1 MPSNGN
7 CNTATCRSRQWQS
20 SSRRPTKPR
29 PGRLHVRRE
38 TDRGVDGTN
47 APGSI
52 AMPRSGPNPARR
64 CAEGAGLDGGDRGRS
79 TINRAVHRAADTQ
92 LHRRYGSD
100 RFFAYITNLHQLDRR
115 DQARRVGV

>member
-20 SSRRPTKPR
+20 SSRRPAKPG

-38 TDRGVDGTN
+38 THRGVDGTD

-52 AMPRSGPNPARR
+52 AMPRSSPNAAPR
-64 CAEGAGLDGGDRGRS
+64 CAEGADAMG
-79 TINRAVHRAADTQ
+79 RAARNGTIV
-92 LHRRYGSD
+92 
-100 RFFAYITNLHQLDRR
+100 AVT
-115 DQARRVGV
+115 